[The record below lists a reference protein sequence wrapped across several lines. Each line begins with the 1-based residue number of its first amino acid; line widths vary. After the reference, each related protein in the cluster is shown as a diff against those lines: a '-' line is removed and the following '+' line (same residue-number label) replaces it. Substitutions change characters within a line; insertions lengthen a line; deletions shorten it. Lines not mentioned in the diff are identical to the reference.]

1 MDGSEDQGSRARQ
14 VEYDQGV
21 HRLPRR
27 DHEQHQPGRVI
38 QRTLH
43 QQLAL
48 LPQRHQHEH
57 LEYKFPLEEIKRRGK
72 QWILKLL
79 ALVKCAQFWFI

>member
-1 MDGSEDQGSRARQ
+1 MSDIRVNQNVCLQIKDKNIDDVIFEGFMDGSEDQGSRARQ

-27 DHEQHQPGRVI
+27 DHEQHQLGRVI

-43 QQLAL
+43 QQLAI
-48 LPQRHQHEH
+48 LP
-57 LEYKFPLEEIKRRGK
+57 
-72 QWILKLL
+72 
-79 ALVKCAQFWFI
+79 